1 MLLLY
6 THTVTPRLEYI
17 VDFIGR
23 ELFDEPIEVTSS
35 RAGYNASTQPRIN
48 YSAQAFSE
56 NEFFIK
62 HTDLLFEK
70 GITSQNIQCFEVNG
84 NKAFFETSGDFPFDI
99 FAAAFYLLSRYE
111 EYHPHEKDMY
121 GRYAHT
127 NSLAFREG
135 FLHLPLVNIWLDDF
149 RKALQQKFPQLRFKG
164 KNFKCILSYDIDM
177 AYSYR
182 HKGFKRTVGGF
193 AKSLKQGNWQQMKTR
208 WLVLR
213 GKQKD
218 PFDCFEWLDA
228 LHLYCR
234 LKPYYFFLVA
244 RKQLGY
250 DKNTPLDVRQF
261 KSLIEYYAASY
272 KVGLHPSW
280 QCGDDASLFQQELE
294 WMEEVTDR
302 AIIHSRQHYL
312 RFTLPKTYRQILNL
326 GIQKEFSMG
335 YGTINGFRASACSS
349 FYWYDLE
356 KEDATTL
363 MIFPFCFMDAN
374 AYYEQKYTPEQAY
387 AELLQFYEAV
397 KKVNGVLITI
407 WHNSIL
413 GTDADFKGWRE
424 MFELFMKETV
434 YWDAYCD

>member
-17 VDFIGR
+17 VDFLSR

-35 RAGYNASTQPRIN
+35 RAAYNASIQPRIN
-48 YSAQAFSE
+48 YSGQAFSD
-56 NEFFIK
+56 NEFFIE
-62 HTDLLFEK
+62 HTGLLFEK
-70 GITSQNIQCFEVNG
+70 GIREQTIDCFEVNFH
-84 NKAFFETSGDFPFDI
+84 KAFFQTRGDFPFDI
-99 FAAAFYLLSRYE
+99 FAASFYLLSRYE
-111 EYHPHEKDMY
+111 EYLPHKKDEY

-135 FLHLPLVNIWLDDF
+135 FLQQPLVNIWMEEF
-149 RKALQQKFPQLRFKG
+149 KKALLQKFPNLRFKG

-177 AYSYR
+177 AWSYR
-182 HKGFKRTVGGF
+182 HKGFMRNIGGF
-193 AKSLKQGNWQQMKTR
+193 ARSIKNGNWQQVKER
-208 WLVLR
+208 WEVLR
-213 GKQKD
+213 GKRKD

-244 RKQLGY
+244 HKQQGY
-250 DKNTPLDVRQF
+250 DKNTPLKVKQF
-261 KSLIEYYAASY
+261 RSLVEYYSNSY

-280 QCGDDASLFQQELE
+280 QTGDDEDLFESELE
-294 WMEEVTDR
+294 WMEDITGR

-312 RFTLPKTYRQILNL
+312 RFSLPDTFRTLTNL

-335 YGTINGFRASACSS
+335 YGTINGFRASVCSS
-349 FYWYDLE
+349 FYWYDLAKDE
-356 KEDATTL
+356 TTTL
-363 MIFPFCFMDAN
+363 MLFPFCFMDAN
-374 AYYEQKYTPEQAY
+374 AYYEQGYTPQQAY
-387 AELLQFYEAV
+387 AELMQFYTTV
-397 KKVNGVLITI
+397 KKLNGMLVTV

-413 GTDADFKGWRE
+413 GTDSSFAGWRE

>member
-17 VDFIGR
+17 VDFFSR

-35 RAGYNASTQPRIN
+35 RAAYNASIQPRIN
-48 YSAQAFSE
+48 YSGQAFSE
-56 NEFFIK
+56 TEFFIE
-62 HTDLLFEK
+62 HTGLLFER
-70 GITSQNIQCFEVNG
+70 GIRQQKIECFEVNFH
-84 NKAFFETSGDFPFDI
+84 KAFFQTRGDFPFDI
-99 FAAAFYLLSRYE
+99 FAASFYLLSRYE
-111 EYHPHEKDMY
+111 EYLRHTKDEY

-135 FLHLPLVNIWLDDF
+135 FLQQPLVNIWMEEF
-149 RKALQQKFPQLRFKG
+149 RKALQQKFPSLRFKG

-182 HKGFKRTVGGF
+182 HKGFMRNLGGF
-193 AKSLKQGNWQQMKTR
+193 AKSIQKGNWQQVKER
-208 WLVLR
+208 WAVLR
-213 GKQKD
+213 GREKD

-244 RKQLGY
+244 KKQVGY
-250 DKNTPLDVRQF
+250 DKNTPPDVKQF
-261 KSLIEYYAASY
+261 QDLVQYYSNSY

-280 QCGDDASLFQQELE
+280 QTGDNEELFETELE
-294 WMEEVTDR
+294 WMEDITGR

-312 RFTLPKTYRQILNL
+312 RFTLPETYHTLLNL

-335 YGTINGFRASACSS
+335 YGTINGFRASVCSS

-356 KEDATTL
+356 KDESTTL
-363 MIFPFCFMDAN
+363 ALFPFCFMDAN
-374 AYYEQKYTPEQAY
+374 AYYEQKNTPQQAY
-387 AELLQFYEAV
+387 AELMQYYGTV
-397 KKVNGVLITI
+397 KKLNGMLITV

-413 GTDADFKGWRE
+413 GTDSAFAGWRE

>member
-17 VDFIGR
+17 VDFLSR

-35 RAGYNASTQPRIN
+35 RAAYNASIQPRIN
-48 YSAQAFSE
+48 YSGQAFSE
-56 NEFFIK
+56 TEFFIE
-62 HTDLLFEK
+62 HTGLLFEK
-70 GITSQNIQCFEVNG
+70 GIREQTVDCFEVNFH
-84 NKAFFETSGDFPFDI
+84 KAFFQTRGDFPFDI
-99 FAAAFYLLSRYE
+99 FAASFYLLSRYE
-111 EYHPHEKDMY
+111 EYLPHKKDEY

-135 FLHLPLVNIWLDDF
+135 FLQEPLVNIWMEEF
-149 RKALQQKFPQLRFKG
+149 KKALQQKFPNLRFKG

-177 AYSYR
+177 AWSYR
-182 HKGFKRTVGGF
+182 HKGFMRNMGGF
-193 AKSLKQGNWQQMKTR
+193 ARSIKNGNWQQVKER
-208 WLVLR
+208 WEVLR
-213 GKQKD
+213 GKRKD

-244 RKQLGY
+244 HKQQGY
-250 DKNTPLDVRQF
+250 DKNTPLNVKQF
-261 KSLIEYYAASY
+261 QSLVEYYSNSY

-280 QCGDDASLFQQELE
+280 QTGDNEDLFESELE
-294 WMEEVTDR
+294 WMEDITGR

-312 RFTLPKTYRQILNL
+312 RFSLPDTFRTLTNL

-335 YGTINGFRASACSS
+335 YGTINGFRASVCSS

-356 KEDATTL
+356 KDEPTTL
-363 MIFPFCFMDAN
+363 MLFPFCFMDAN
-374 AYYEQKYTPEQAY
+374 AYYEQGYTPQQAY
-387 AELLQFYEAV
+387 AELMQFYTTV
-397 KKVNGVLITI
+397 KKLNGMLVTV

-413 GTDADFKGWRE
+413 GTDSSFAGWRD

>member
-17 VDFIGR
+17 VDFFSR

-35 RAGYNASTQPRIN
+35 RAAYNASIQPRIN
-48 YSAQAFSE
+48 YSGQAFSD
-56 NEFFIK
+56 NEFFIE
-62 HTDLLFEK
+62 HTSLLFEK
-70 GITSQNIQCFEVNG
+70 GIRDQSIECFEVNFH
-84 NKAFFETSGDFPFDI
+84 KAFFQTRGDFPFDI
-99 FAAAFYLLSRYE
+99 FAASFYLLSRYE
-111 EYHPHEKDMY
+111 EYLPHKKDEY

-135 FLHLPLVNIWLDDF
+135 FLQQPLVNIWMEEF
-149 RKALQQKFPQLRFKG
+149 RIALQQKFPNLRFKG
-164 KNFKCILSYDIDM
+164 RNFKCILSYDIDM
-177 AYSYR
+177 AWSYR
-182 HKGFKRTVGGF
+182 HKGFMRNMGGF
-193 AKSLKQGNWQQMKTR
+193 ARSIKDGNWKQVKER
-208 WLVLR
+208 WEVIR
-213 GKQKD
+213 GKKKD

-244 RKQLGY
+244 KKQTGY
-250 DKNTPLDVRQF
+250 DKNTPTDVKQF
-261 KSLIEYYAASY
+261 QDLVEYYSNSY

-280 QCGDDASLFQQELE
+280 QTGDNEELFESELE
-294 WMEEVTDR
+294 WMEDVTGR
-302 AIIHSRQHYL
+302 AIIHSRQHYI
-312 RFTLPKTYRQILNL
+312 RFTLPETFRTLTNL

-335 YGTINGFRASACSS
+335 YGTINGFRASVCSS

-356 KEDATTL
+356 RDDPTTL
-363 MIFPFCFMDAN
+363 MLYPFCFMDAN
-374 AYYEQKYTPEQAY
+374 AYYEQKVTPQQAY
-387 AELLQFYEAV
+387 AELMQYYSTV
-397 KKVNGVLITI
+397 KKLNGMLVTV

-413 GTDADFKGWRE
+413 GTDIAFAGWRE

>member
-17 VDFIGR
+17 VDFLGR

-35 RAGYNASTQPRIN
+35 RAAYNASIQPRIN
-48 YSAQAFSE
+48 YSGQAFSE
-56 NEFFIK
+56 NEFFIE
-62 HTDLLFEK
+62 HTGLLFEK
-70 GITSQNIQCFEVNG
+70 GIREQSVDCFEVNFH
-84 NKAFFETSGDFPFDI
+84 KAFFQTRGDFPFDI
-99 FAAAFYLLSRYE
+99 FAASFYLLSRYE
-111 EYHPHEKDMY
+111 EYLPHKKDEY

-135 FLHLPLVNIWLDDF
+135 FLQQPLVNIWMEEF
-149 RKALQQKFPQLRFKG
+149 KKALQQKFPNLRFKG

-177 AYSYR
+177 AWSYR
-182 HKGFKRTVGGF
+182 HKGFMRNMGGF
-193 AKSLKQGNWQQMKTR
+193 ARSIKNGNWQQVKER
-208 WLVLR
+208 WEVLR
-213 GKQKD
+213 GKRKD

-244 RKQLGY
+244 HKQTGY
-250 DKNTPLDVRQF
+250 DKNTPLKVKQF
-261 KSLIEYYAASY
+261 QSLVEYYSNSY

-280 QCGDDASLFQQELE
+280 QTGDDEDLFESELE
-294 WMEEVTDR
+294 WMEDITGR

-312 RFTLPKTYRQILNL
+312 RFSLPDTFRTLTNL
-326 GIQKEFSMG
+326 GIQRRFSMG
-335 YGTINGFRASACSS
+335 YGTINGFRASVCSS

-356 KEDATTL
+356 KDEPTTL
-363 MIFPFCFMDAN
+363 MLFPFCFMDAN
-374 AYYEQKYTPEQAY
+374 AYYEQGYTPQQAY
-387 AELLQFYEAV
+387 AELMQFYTAV
-397 KKVNGVLITI
+397 KKLNGMLVTV

-413 GTDADFKGWRE
+413 GTDSSFAGWRE

>member
-17 VDFIGR
+17 VDFFSR

-35 RAGYNASTQPRIN
+35 RAAYNASIQPRIN
-48 YSAQAFSE
+48 YSGQAFSE
-56 NEFFIK
+56 IEFFVE
-62 HTDLLFEK
+62 HTGLLFEK
-70 GITSQNIQCFEVNG
+70 GIRDQKIDCFEVNFH
-84 NKAFFETSGDFPFDI
+84 KAFFQTRGDFPFDI
-99 FAAAFYLLSRYE
+99 FAASFYLLSRYE
-111 EYHPHEKDMY
+111 EYLPHQKDEY

-127 NSLAFREG
+127 NSLAYREG
-135 FLHLPLVNIWLDDF
+135 FLHQPLVNIWMEEF
-149 RKALQQKFPQLRFKG
+149 KKALQQKFPTLRFKG
-164 KNFKCILSYDIDM
+164 KNFKCNLSYDIDM
-177 AYSYR
+177 AYSYK
-182 HKGFKRTVGGF
+182 HKGFWRNTGGF
-193 AKSLKQGNWQQMKTR
+193 ARSMVRGNWQQVKER
-208 WLVLR
+208 WSVLS
-213 GKQKD
+213 GKEKD

-244 RKQLGY
+244 KKQAVY
-250 DKNTPLDVRQF
+250 DKNTPLDVKQF
-261 KSLIEYYAASY
+261 KELVEYYSNSY

-280 QCGDDASLFQQELE
+280 QTGDDEDLFETELE
-294 WMEEVTDR
+294 WMEDVTGR

-312 RFTLPKTYRQILNL
+312 RFTLPDTYRTLLNL

-349 FYWYDLE
+349 FYWYDVE
-356 KEDATTL
+356 KDDATTL
-363 MIFPFCFMDAN
+363 MIYPFCFMDAN
-374 AYYEQKYTPEQAY
+374 AFYEQKYTPQQAY
-387 AELLQFYEAV
+387 AELMRYYETV
-397 KKVNGVLITI
+397 KKLNGMLVTV

-413 GTDADFKGWRE
+413 GTDSAFAGWRD

>member
-17 VDFIGR
+17 VDFFSR

-35 RAGYNASTQPRIN
+35 RAAYNASIQPRIN
-48 YSAQAFSE
+48 YSGQAFSD
-56 NEFFIK
+56 NEFFIE
-62 HTDLLFEK
+62 HTSLLFEK
-70 GITSQNIQCFEVNG
+70 GIRDQSIECFEVNFH
-84 NKAFFETSGDFPFDI
+84 KAFFQTRGDFPFDI
-99 FAAAFYLLSRYE
+99 FAASFYLLSRYE
-111 EYHPHEKDMY
+111 EYLPHKKDEY

-135 FLHLPLVNIWLDDF
+135 FLQQPLVNIWMEEF
-149 RKALQQKFPQLRFKG
+149 RIALQKKFPNLRFKG
-164 KNFKCILSYDIDM
+164 RNFKCILSYDIDM
-177 AYSYR
+177 AWSYR
-182 HKGFKRTVGGF
+182 HKGFMRNMGGF
-193 AKSLKQGNWQQMKTR
+193 ARSIKNGNWKQVKER
-208 WLVLR
+208 WEVVR
-213 GKQKD
+213 GKRKD

-244 RKQLGY
+244 KKQTGY
-250 DKNTPLDVRQF
+250 DKNTPTDVKQF
-261 KSLIEYYAASY
+261 QDLVEYYSNSY

-280 QCGDDASLFQQELE
+280 QTGDDEELFESELE
-294 WMEEVTDR
+294 WMEDVTGR
-302 AIIHSRQHYL
+302 AIIHSRQHYI
-312 RFTLPKTYRQILNL
+312 RFTLPETFRTLTNL

-335 YGTINGFRASACSS
+335 YGTINGFRASVCSS

-356 KEDATTL
+356 KDDPTTL
-363 MIFPFCFMDAN
+363 MLYPFCFMDAN
-374 AYYEQKYTPEQAY
+374 AYYEQKNTPQQAY
-387 AELLQFYEAV
+387 AELMQYYSTV
-397 KKVNGVLITI
+397 KKLNGMLVTV

-413 GTDADFKGWRE
+413 GTDSAFAGWRE